1 MAGPVRSFMRG
12 KSQSSVRIQKVGS
25 KGCTKR
31 SMSDHE
37 RMEELGIW
45 VREESCYIDVGAEPA
60 MSQQNSVMETKLQW

>member
-1 MAGPVRSFMRG
+1 
-12 KSQSSVRIQKVGS
+12 
-25 KGCTKR
+25 
-31 SMSDHE
+31 MSDHE